1 MLSSGIIFLQS
12 EELPLVFPFLISIFL
27 KYDWG
32 VSHGFLSLVGSELQF
47 LFFSPPLD
55 HSVAQPFGH
64 CLWISR
70 CFQEESCSWLG
81 LPLHSSLLGR
91 SLPLKS
97 SLPLYFPQCLHPDVL
112 LIFWPAILFFW
123 EVLSATRW
131 SVVMRIGKFAWLF
144 FDFVPLTDGWGM
156 FVCVALRKCYQYCL
170 HTPLLWMHT

>member
-12 EELPLVFPFLISIFL
+12 EELPLIFPFLISIFL

-32 VSHGFLSLVGSELQF
+32 VSHGFLSLVGPKLQF

-123 EVLSATRW
+123 EVLPATRCLLLW
-131 SVVMRIGKFAWLF
+131 GLENLPGYFLILYPWLMAGGCSVCM
-144 FDFVPLTDGWGM
+144 
-156 FVCVALRKCYQYCL
+156 ALRKYYQYCL